1 MRTQLRENTGHTYD
15 SSTFIRCEIGYTI
28 ISLGHE
34 VIKFP
39 RFLIRLTPPIVCTKN
54 VANNAS
60 PVEAFLFLGM
70 FLIDVEGSMSEL
82 EVLTIWRVSA
92 DSLYELRRPSD
103 CVFHLEGNPDWRGLP
118 IAMYVYSYRTQSWRR
133 RRGFFS
139 PLRENFLK
147 LVSYDSRNL
156 CARFFTLAVHIEL
169 EGHSLKPRCFNAL

>member
-1 MRTQLRENTGHTYD
+1 MERRSGFEVTPFFGAEWWSGAGRTFWSGVGKGANSKINGAYP
-15 SSTFIRCEIGYTI
+15 
-28 ISLGHE
+28 SL
-34 VIKFP
+34 
-39 RFLIRLTPPIVCTKN
+39 
-54 VANNAS
+54 
-60 PVEAFLFLGM
+60 
-70 FLIDVEGSMSEL
+70 
-82 EVLTIWRVSA
+82 VSA

-156 CARFFTLAVHIEL
+156 CARFFTLAEYMYTLSWKVISS
-169 EGHSLKPRCFNAL
+169 SLDVSMHYS